1 MRVLYKGY
9 YFVHDGV
16 FGFFGKLSG
25 LAPLLMRLYLAPV
38 MIAAGM
44 YKLQNLESTTAWFD
58 TGLGLPYPEV
68 MALLAS
74 YSELIGGFLLL
85 FGLAVRWASVPLM
98 VAMLVAIFAVHWENG
113 WFAIAPSQPAT
124 SAAKPVAALGIPAAK
139 ESLNNSVEVGRR
151 LEMGRSLLNEHGH
164 YDWLTEKGSFVILN
178 NGIEFAATYFIMLLS
193 LFFSGGGRWFSVDY
207 CLDKRGR
214 AALKRKA
221 EPAAS

>member
-16 FGFFGKLSG
+16 FGFLGKLSG

-151 LEMGRSLLNEHGH
+151 LEMGRSLLKEHGH

-214 AALKRKA
+214 AALKRKP
-221 EPAAS
+221 EPATS